1 MEDQISKHVREG
13 IHWPYFI
20 SSFYIYVQMFTHI
33 HTHTKKNPV
42 KGRLVTPEDNKTADI
57 SQITG
62 INQTDNYRHPQ

>member
-13 IHWPYFI
+13 LHWPVFHKQ
-20 SSFYIYVQMFTHI
+20 FLYICTDVYT
-33 HTHTKKNPV
+33 HTHTKKKPPV

-62 INQTDNYRHPQ
+62 INQPDNYRHPQ

>member
-13 IHWPYFI
+13 FHWPVFHKQ
-20 SSFYIYVQMFTHI
+20 FLYICTDVY
-33 HTHTKKNPV
+33 THTKKTLV
-42 KGRLVTPEDNKTADI
+42 KGRLVTPEDTKTADI